1 LDKQGF
7 VGGSLTTVFTERG
20 VDVYAYDKAGKYA
33 KGSLPRH
40 GDPVAGYPG
49 SIAELIG
56 DNEEGGTPGFS
67 KVYFVCLPTP
77 MYEDGSADLSI
88 VEGALAELAATPGER
103 ITVIKSTVP
112 PGSVEAWNKKFS
124 ETGLRI
130 IFNPEFLTEANALN
144 DMRNQNRIILGGP
157 RPWINKVKQVFEA
170 AFLNVPIVKT
180 SSSTAEMVK
189 YVTNVHSC
197 FCKDVSALIS
207 IAKTL
212 GIDPKVMNGAW
223 HKNMEVRPQRDWE
236 KLVRLTISKKRE
248 I

>member
-1 LDKQGF
+1 
-7 VGGSLTTVFTERG
+7 
-20 VDVYAYDKAGKYA
+20 
-33 KGSLPRH
+33 
-40 GDPVAGYPG
+40 
-49 SIAELIG
+49 
-56 DNEEGGTPGFS
+56 
-67 KVYFVCLPTP
+67 
-77 MYEDGSADLSI
+77 
-88 VEGALAELAATPGER
+88 
-103 ITVIKSTVP
+103 
-112 PGSVEAWNKKFS
+112 
-124 ETGLRI
+124 
-130 IFNPEFLTEANALN
+130 LTEANALN